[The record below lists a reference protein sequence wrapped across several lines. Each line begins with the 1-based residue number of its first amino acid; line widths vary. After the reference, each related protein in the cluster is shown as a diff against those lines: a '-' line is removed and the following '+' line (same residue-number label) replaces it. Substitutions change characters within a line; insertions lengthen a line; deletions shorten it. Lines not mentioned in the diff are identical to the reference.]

1 VLAINELHTKGIMH
15 RDLKLEN
22 ILVDEKGY
30 LKIIDY
36 GLAKIL
42 GGSELATSYCG
53 TPEYLAPEM
62 VDGQGHDKTVDW
74 WALGVLMYEMLTGMT
89 PFFNK
94 NRQLLQNRIK
104 HAKVI
109 FPKKEQYQI
118 EYSDAFVDLVS
129 KLLIKDRTKR
139 LGASGGAKEI
149 LAHAFFKGT
158 DVQKFESYQI
168 KPPFVP
174 TQKSETQYFNCNS
187 ELDETFL
194 PSEQLQLIK
203 TNQSAFAGFS
213 AGAAKK

>member
-1 VLAINELHTKGIMH
+1 M
-15 RDLKLEN
+15 
-22 ILVDEKGY
+22 
-30 LKIIDY
+30 
-36 GLAKIL
+36 
-42 GGSELATSYCG
+42 
-53 TPEYLAPEM
+53 
-62 VDGQGHDKTVDW
+62 
-74 WALGVLMYEMLTGMT
+74 
-89 PFFNK
+89 
-94 NRQLLQNRIK
+94 
-104 HAKVI
+104 
-109 FPKKEQYQI
+109 
-118 EYSDAFVDLVS
+118 
-129 KLLIKDRTKR
+129 IKDRTKR

>member
-1 VLAINELHTKGIMH
+1 MLAINELHTKGIMH

-42 GGSELATSYCG
+42 GGNELATSYCG

-109 FPKKEQYQI
+109 FPKKEQY
-118 EYSDAFVDLVS
+118 
-129 KLLIKDRTKR
+129 
-139 LGASGGAKEI
+139 
-149 LAHAFFKGT
+149 
-158 DVQKFESYQI
+158 
-168 KPPFVP
+168 
-174 TQKSETQYFNCNS
+174 
-187 ELDETFL
+187 
-194 PSEQLQLIK
+194 
-203 TNQSAFAGFS
+203 
-213 AGAAKK
+213 